1 VLPCCRVRSGLLA
14 LPTRRSSDL
23 AAAAHQDRA
32 DLLVPL
38 LERVARCCLPPGTGL
53 CSATTFLP
61 LVRVERHIAV
71 QLTYRAGIWWRE
83 VRDLVAGGR
92 GPSTGL
98 SGRGT
103 HSSAQ
108 GCAVSVIARS
118 GPSLLLPLAPNEVR
132 RSSRGSAP
140 SRRSRRGSC
149 GRDPRAGRGNRSRRR
164 RSRSPGTAPP
174 RGPACRRR
182 ASVREGRRRCGRGRE
197 PALPAVRRALLQKGM
212 LLLPPGAC

>member
-1 VLPCCRVRSGLLA
+1 
-14 LPTRRSSDL
+14 
-23 AAAAHQDRA
+23 
-32 DLLVPL
+32 
-38 LERVARCCLPPGTGL
+38 
-53 CSATTFLP
+53 TFLP

-118 GPSLLLPLAPNEVR
+118 GPSLLLPPAPNEVR
-132 RSSRGSAP
+132 RSSRG
-140 SRRSRRGSC
+140 
-149 GRDPRAGRGNRSRRR
+149 
-164 RSRSPGTAPP
+164 TAPH

-212 LLLPPGAC
+212 LLLPPGACRFAGHDRDATADYAATSPTDFLDV